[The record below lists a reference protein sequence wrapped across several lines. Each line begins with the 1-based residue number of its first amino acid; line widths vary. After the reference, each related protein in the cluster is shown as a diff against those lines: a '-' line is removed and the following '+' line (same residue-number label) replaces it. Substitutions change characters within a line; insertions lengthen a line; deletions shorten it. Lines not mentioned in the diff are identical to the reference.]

1 MIQEIEM
8 WDGFIPSSTFG
19 ELPEEF
25 VNYMTESEVQP

>member
-1 MIQEIEM
+1 MIQEIEL
-8 WDGFIPSSTFG
+8 WDGFVVSPTFG